1 MYDRRRSAF
10 SLLELLVCLGMLFVV
25 LGVLMPAVARA
36 RAAAR
41 GQASANNLK
50 RIVLS
55 IHDSA
60 DTNNGNL
67 PPGFDDNHFSV
78 SAKILPYLGENNL
91 HKKIDFKKSID

>member
-25 LGVLMPAVARA
+25 LGLLMPALARA

-50 RIVLS
+50 KIAVAA
-55 IHDSA
+55 IDYA
-60 DTNNGNL
+60 DNNA
-67 PPGFDDNHFSV
+67 
-78 SAKILPYLGENNL
+78 AKLIPFIGKQVEVRGTREIFTDYRPAVRAT
-91 HKKIDFKKSID
+91 KITAVK